1 MELDDRPRPKGDAA
15 SQLAG
20 ELLDSY
26 SQDELAHRIAM
37 LEAEIVRVAAHR
49 DKKAAH
55 MRAAASLF
63 GGPPSGGQPSGES
76 TQ

>member
-15 SQLAG
+15 TQLAG

-26 SQDELAHRIAM
+26 SQDELAQRIAL
-37 LEAEIVRVAAHR
+37 LEAEIERVAAHR

-63 GGPPSGGQPSGES
+63 ANPVSDGPPSSAVAQ
-76 TQ
+76 

>member
-26 SQDELAHRIAM
+26 SQDELAQRIAM

-63 GGPPSGGQPSGES
+63 GGSPSGGQPSGES

>member
-20 ELLDSY
+20 ELLDS
-26 SQDELAHRIAM
+26 QNELAHRIAM

-63 GGPPSGGQPSGES
+63 GGSPSGGQPSGES